1 MERHFFCFGLAIARD
16 KKPTWIEPRPEHVK
30 AWRDMSD
37 GLGPHWKTTLSR
49 TDSQLEAELRSAV
62 ELVRRGWEKYWSD
75 TPDKDGNGGFTVLTF
90 RRREIPFVQ
99 RTGGAFTFWSL
110 VGLNLTKT
118 KIPTSATNRPN
129 RPEKHW
135 TPSSRWKP
143 LGWPPTLASMVNPP
157 KHNGLL
163 SH

>member
-99 RTGGAFTFWSL
+99 RTGGAFTFWVAGWLESHENENPNFGDEPPEPPREAL
-110 VGLNLTKT
+110 DALITLEASGLAADIGFDGQPTKT
-118 KIPTSATNRPN
+118 
-129 RPEKHW
+129 
-135 TPSSRWKP
+135 
-143 LGWPPTLASMVNPP
+143 
-157 KHNGLL
+157 
-163 SH
+163 